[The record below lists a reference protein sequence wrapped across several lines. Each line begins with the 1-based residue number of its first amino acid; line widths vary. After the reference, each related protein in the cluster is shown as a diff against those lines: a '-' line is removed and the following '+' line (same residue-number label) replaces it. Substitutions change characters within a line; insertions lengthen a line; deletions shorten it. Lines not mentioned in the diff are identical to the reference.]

1 MQSIEITDKSVQDA
15 AQAAAARLGVPVES
29 LKITV
34 LEEQK
39 GLFGRTQVRILAEVV
54 AEEAP
59 AAEPAEE
66 SPAPQPATEEP
77 TTPAGAEAQEQ
88 AAEPDGEEPSAEA
101 AEAEADEQPAEP
113 EIVATEA
120 DGEAFAGVLRE
131 LLAAGGFR
139 ATVRV
144 RSLSGKYVNLEIE
157 GPDTN
162 HLIGKH
168 GEVLNNLQ
176 YLLNT
181 ICSRKFQTGVRATLD
196 ANNYRQRREAAL
208 RQLAVRLAQ
217 EVRSRGQEA
226 VLEALPAF
234 ERRVVHKALEHEPG
248 VTTYSEGEEPDR
260 RVVIAPAD

>member
-39 GLFGRTQVRILAEVV
+39 GLFGRTQVRILAEV
-54 AEEAP
+54 AEAEPSAAAEPSEEAP
-59 AAEPAEE
+59 APEPA
-66 SPAPQPATEEP
+66 APEEP
-77 TTPAGAEAQEQ
+77 
-88 AAEPDGEEPSAEA
+88 AAEEPVREQEPEEQPDEA
-101 AEAEADEQPAEP
+101 PEAGADEQPAEP
-113 EIVATEA
+113 EVAATEA

-131 LLAAGGFR
+131 LLEAGGFR
-139 ATVRV
+139 ATVKV
-144 RSLSGKYVNLEIE
+144 RSLTGKYVNLEIE

-176 YLLNT
+176 FLLNT

-217 EVRSRGQEA
+217 EVRNRGQEA

>member
-15 AQAAAARLGVPVES
+15 VQAAAARLGVPVES

-39 GLFGRTQVRILAEVV
+39 GLFGRTQVRILAEVLEPDATEEEPLREAQPTEPPAPEEV
-54 AEEAP
+54 PAETAAQEEDSVPPAQDEAP
-59 AAEPAEE
+59 AETPEGEAEE
-66 SPAPQPATEEP
+66 QS
-77 TTPAGAEAQEQ
+77 
-88 AAEPDGEEPSAEA
+88 S
-101 AEAEADEQPAEP
+101 EP

-139 ATVRV
+139 ATVNV
-144 RSLSGKYVNLEIE
+144 RSLTGKYVNLEIE

-168 GEVLNNLQ
+168 GEVLNNMQ

-181 ICSRKFQTGVRATLD
+181 ICSRKFQTGVRCTLD
-196 ANNYRQRREAAL
+196 ANNYRQRREAW
-208 RQLAVRLAQ
+208 RR
-217 EVRSRGQEA
+217 RSA
-226 VLEALPAF
+226 TA
-234 ERRVVHKALEHEPG
+234 
-248 VTTYSEGEEPDR
+248 DR
-260 RVVIAPAD
+260 RPCWRLFRRSSGVWSTRPWSTSPA

>member
-1 MQSIEITDKSVQDA
+1 MQSIEITDKSVQEA
-15 AQAAAARLGVPVES
+15 ARAAAEKLGVPVES

-39 GLFGRTQVRILAEVV
+39 GLFGRTQVRILAEVTEAPEAGTAERTEAEPV
-54 AEEAP
+54 AESAP
-59 AAEPAEE
+59 A
-66 SPAPQPATEEP
+66 
-77 TTPAGAEAQEQ
+77 
-88 AAEPDGEEPSAEA
+88 SAEA
-101 AEAEADEQPAEP
+101 SFAAEETDQAPEPEDAGDAPEAEP
-113 EIVATEA
+113 EIVATEEDA
-120 DGEAFAGVLRE
+120 EAFAGVVRE
-131 LLAAGGFR
+131 LLATAGFR
-139 ATVRV
+139 ATVKLK
-144 RSLSGKYVNLEIE
+144 SLTGKYVNLEIE

-196 ANNYRQRREAAL
+196 ANNYRQRRESAL
-208 RQLAVRLAQ
+208 RQLAIRIAE
-217 EVRSRGQEA
+217 EVRKRGQEA

>member
-15 AQAAAARLGVPVES
+15 AKAAAERLGVPVEA
-29 LKITV
+29 LKVTV

-39 GLFGRTQVRILAEVV
+39 GLFGRTQVRILAEV
-54 AEEAP
+54 AEAP
-59 AAEPAEE
+59 AAAPESQPEAPPEPDPTPEPSPSAEE
-66 SPAPQPATEEP
+66 TAAGGEQETESAPETED
-77 TTPAGAEAQEQ
+77 AG
-88 AAEPDGEEPSAEA
+88 EA
-101 AEAEADEQPAEP
+101 AEAEP
-113 EIVATEA
+113 EVVATEQDA
-120 DGEAFAGVLRE
+120 EAFAGVVRE

-139 ATVRV
+139 ATVKLK
-144 RSLSGKYVNLEIE
+144 SLTGKYVNLEIE

-196 ANNYRQRREAAL
+196 ANNYRQRRESAL
-208 RQLAVRLAQ
+208 RQLALRLAE
-217 EVRSRGQEA
+217 EVRKRGQEA

>member
-15 AQAAAARLGVPVES
+15 AEAAAARLGVPVES

-54 AEEAP
+54 AADEPMEEPPAPEPAAQGPAAPEEATTEEAP
-59 AAEPAEE
+59 QEQEHEE
-66 SPAPQPATEEP
+66 RPDEATE
-77 TTPAGAEAQEQ
+77 AG
-88 AAEPDGEEPSAEA
+88 
-101 AEAEADEQPAEP
+101 ADEQPAEP
-113 EIVATEA
+113 EVVATEA

-139 ATVRV
+139 ATVKV
-144 RSLSGKYVNLEIE
+144 RSLTGKYANLEIE

-217 EVRSRGQEA
+217 EVRNRGQEA